1 MVRRPT
7 QGFTLVELL
16 VVITIIGILMAL
28 LLPAVNFAVENA
40 RQRQCMNNMRQLA
53 VACTA
58 IASTKGRF
66 PGYNNNFAHKG
77 AMAATEYGQV
87 SWFIEITPNVER
99 TDIYESWQN
108 STWVESPT
116 PLNAKPYVDFAVCPS
131 DPPDSNDQPYLAY
144 VGNAGFQNAA
154 SNTLA
159 DGIMFN
165 NFPNPMM
172 PALRGPAITSTQIKD
187 GVTNTLLLTENI
199 QATTYDVAGQYNNC
213 FVWFDTETP
222 SRKIN
227 GDKNTTTTN
236 TAEVARPSSNHP
248 GGVNAAFADGHMSWL
263 RQDIDYQVYVQLM
276 TSRHADSPNV
286 PMAWKS
292 YVLSEKD
299 YK

>member
-1 MVRRPT
+1 MVRRPSR
-7 QGFTLVELL
+7 GFTLVELL

-58 IASTKGRF
+58 FDSTKQRF
-66 PGYNNNFAHKG
+66 PGYTNKFAYADMGTK
-77 AMAATEYGQV
+77 YKQV

-99 TDIYESWQN
+99 TDIFEAWQA
-108 STWVESPT
+108 SASP
-116 PLNAKPYVDFAVCPS
+116 AKPYVDFAVCPS
-131 DPPDSNDQPYLAY
+131 DPPDSNDQPFLAY
-144 VGNAGFQNAA
+144 VGNAGFQDATT
-154 SNTLA
+154 NTLA

-165 NFPNPMM
+165 NFPNPAM

-213 FVWFDTETP
+213 FVWFASETP
-222 SRKIN
+222 ARKIN

-286 PMAWKS
+286 PAAWKS